1 MTLKLIKN
9 QNGSTIIE
17 LLISLMVVGLV
28 VTAVA
33 VASTYSIK
41 NTGEARFRQAASTL
55 AQEVVEKSRS
65 EKTRL
70 GFVSFNSAVGSNTY
84 CFDTIPAA
92 FDNSDP
98 DDDYSMPAPGAC
110 STGETISL
118 AGSEFTRE
126 VSFST
131 TPGTVI
137 TATVNVSWSDSG
149 NIRNIQII
157 QEFYPANY
165 SY

>member
-126 VSFST
+126 VVFDTS
-131 TPGTVI
+131 
-137 TATVNVSWSDSG
+137 ATSIIVEVNVSWSDSG